1 MSQKPALTDV
11 DLHEL
16 ISDRWSPRA
25 FDANRMVEHEDLV
38 TLLEAARWAPSC
50 FNDQP
55 WRFVVCDK
63 GRGQASWSNLLNA
76 LAEKN
81 QLWAKNAPVLILICA
96 DSQFQSNGKPNRWGQ
111 YDSGAA
117 AISLALQATALG
129 LVTHQMGGFDMDAA
143 RQALGV
149 PEQFQPMAVMAVGYP
164 GDINALDGVFREAES
179 SPRQRADLNSR
190 FYLSRWDEPVGDA

>member
-1 MSQKPALTDV
+1 MPQKPASTDV

-16 ISDRWSPRA
+16 LAARWSPRA
-25 FDANRMVEHEDLV
+25 FDANRMVDHEELIS
-38 TLLEAARWAPSC
+38 LLEAARWAPSC

-63 GRGQASWSNLLNA
+63 GSDQHSWFKLLNA

-81 QLWAKNAPVLILICA
+81 QLWAKNAPLLILICA
-96 DSQFQSNGKPNRWGQ
+96 DSQFHSNGKPNRWGQ

-117 AISLALQATALG
+117 AISLALQATAMG
-129 LVTHQMGGFDMDAA
+129 LITHQMGGFDVDAV

-149 PEQFQPMAVMAVGYP
+149 PEQVQPMAVMAVGYP
-164 GDINALDGVFREAES
+164 GDPNALDEMFKEAES

-190 FYLSRWDEPVGDA
+190 FYLGGWGEPVSNV